1 MDRDDVLGDNER
13 HTGLIKATSIVGS
26 VGGAPTCMPFIA
38 SLKPGSDVLAKAA
51 TEVDPSGIPAGKMR
65 AILFAIS
72 LVTFILAFND
82 GPSFI
87 GMFFV
92 LVSIS
97 CFGYGF
103 GSIMDTYCPKRRD

>member
-1 MDRDDVLGDNER
+1 MDRDDVLNDNER
-13 HTGLIKATSIVGS
+13 RTGLIKATSIVGS
-26 VGGAPTCMPFIA
+26 AGLTTN
-38 SLKPGSDVLAKAA
+38 VLAKVT
-51 TEVDPSGIPAGKMR
+51 TELDPSGIPVGKMR

-72 LVTFILAFND
+72 LVTIILAFNN

-103 GSIMDTYCPKRRD
+103 GSIMNSYCPKRRD

>member
-1 MDRDDVLGDNER
+1 MDRDDVLNDNER
-13 HTGLIKATSIVGS
+13 RTGLIKATSIVGS
-26 VGGAPTCMPFIA
+26 AGLTTNVPFIA
-38 SLKPGSDVLAKAA
+38 SLNPGSDVLAKVT
-51 TEVDPSGIPAGKMR
+51 TELDPSGIPAGKMR

-72 LVTFILAFND
+72 LVTFILAFNN

-103 GSIMDTYCPKRRD
+103 GSIMNSYCPKRRD